1 MGAHVSA
8 TSFAEPTLGDARDRG
23 VTNGT
28 STAEAG
34 MKTRTMWML
43 TAAAFTASALR
54 AQSIGGTWQGTVIAG
69 NSYRQVM
76 KFMKMDGG
84 WKTVYYAIDEA
95 SDSVIATSTVLTD
108 RTLKV
113 VFPPY
118 LGSPTGASYEGTL
131 GADGRS
137 LTGTWIEPDGRYPLT
152 LRAVTAKEAWTLP
165 PAHTIRF
172 VQVDTNVR
180 LEVLDWGGSGRPM
193 VFLAGLG
200 GTVHG
205 FDFFALKFTAQYH
218 VYGITRR
225 GYGASSAP
233 PFTRANYLA
242 DRLGDDVL
250 AVIDSLGL
258 HRPVLVGHSFAGEEL
273 SSIGSRHPEKVA
285 GLIYL
290 DAGYSYAFYDRS
302 SGVFPF
308 DRRDLIQQLQRLQPS
323 KMTVAD
329 ARSLVRALRDTTLPR
344 FEKDLDEL
352 AKTIDGLPANTAPD
366 TIPSADRA
374 ITDGEEEYTSIPA
387 PILAIYAV
395 PRKPQALRGMDSAA
409 QAATRA
415 RIDSAIAAQAT
426 AFEKGVPTAH
436 VVRIP
441 NAAHW
446 IVRSNEADVVREMTT
461 FLATVPQQ

>member
-1 MGAHVSA
+1 
-8 TSFAEPTLGDARDRG
+8 
-23 VTNGT
+23 
-28 STAEAG
+28 
-34 MKTRTMWML
+34 ML
-43 TAAAFTASALR
+43 TATAFIANGLR
-54 AQSIGGTWQGTVIAG
+54 AQSIAGTWQGTVIAG

-76 KFMKMDGG
+76 KFMKVDGG
-84 WKTVYYAIDEA
+84 WKTVYHAIDEA

-113 VFPPY
+113 AFPPY
-118 LGSPTGASYEGTL
+118 VGSPAGASYEGTL

-137 LTGTWIEPDGRYPLT
+137 LTGTWTDADVRYPLT
-152 LRAVTAKEAWTLP
+152 LRAVTAKEAWRLP
-165 PAHTIRF
+165 PLHTIRF
-172 VQVDTNVR
+172 VQVDTNVK
-180 LEVLDWGGSGRPM
+180 LEVLDWGGSGPPM

-200 GTVHG
+200 NTAHA
-205 FDFFALKFTAQYH
+205 FDLFAPTFTPKYH

-225 GYGASSAP
+225 GFGASSSP

-250 AVIDSLGL
+250 AVIDSLVL
-258 HRPVLVGHSFAGEEL
+258 RRPVLVGHSFAGEEL
-273 SSIGSRHPEKVA
+273 SSIGSRHPEKIA

-308 DRRDLIQQLQRLQPS
+308 DRRDLIQQLQQLQPS
-323 KMTVAD
+323 RMTVAD
-329 ARSLVRALRDTTLPR
+329 ARALVRALRDTTLPR

-352 AKTIDGLPANTAPD
+352 AKTIDGLPASTAPD
-366 TIPSADRA
+366 TTPSAGRA
-374 ITDGEEEYTSIPA
+374 ISDGEEEYTSIPV

-395 PRKPQALRGMDSAA
+395 PRKPQAMRGVDSAT
-409 QAATRA
+409 QATMRA
-415 RIDSAIAAQAT
+415 RVDSAIAAQAT

>member
-1 MGAHVSA
+1 
-8 TSFAEPTLGDARDRG
+8 
-23 VTNGT
+23 
-28 STAEAG
+28 

-43 TAAAFTASALR
+43 TAAACTANVLR
-54 AQSIGGTWQGTVIAG
+54 AQSIAGTWQGTVTAG
-69 NSYRQVM
+69 NSYRQVL
-76 KFMKMDGG
+76 KFSKVDGG
-84 WKTVYYAIDEA
+84 WKTVYYGIDEA

-113 VFPPY
+113 TFPPF
-118 LGSPTGASYEGTL
+118 LDTPSGASYEGTL

-152 LRAVTAKEAWTLP
+152 LRPVTAKEAWKLP

-180 LEVLDWGGSGRPM
+180 LEVLDWGGSGPPM
-193 VFLAGLG
+193 VFLSGLG
-200 GTVHG
+200 STAHA
-205 FDFFALKFTAQYH
+205 FDSFAPKFTPKYH

-225 GYGASSAP
+225 GFGASSAP

-250 AVIDSLGL
+250 AVVDSLGL
-258 HRPVLVGHSFAGEEL
+258 HRPVLVGHSIAGEEL
-273 SSIGSRHPEKVA
+273 SSIGSRHPEKIA

-302 SGVFPF
+302 AGVFFF
-308 DRRDLIQQLQRLQPS
+308 DRRDLIQQLQRLQPP

-329 ARSLVRALRDTTLPR
+329 ARALVRALRDTTLPR

-352 AKTIDGLPANTAPD
+352 AKTIDGLPASTPPD
-366 TIPSADRA
+366 TIPSAGRA

-395 PRKPQALRGMDSAA
+395 PRKPQAMPGMDSAA
-409 QAATRA
+409 QATMRM

-441 NAAHW
+441 NASHW
-446 IVRSNEADVVREMTT
+446 IVRSNEADVVREMTA